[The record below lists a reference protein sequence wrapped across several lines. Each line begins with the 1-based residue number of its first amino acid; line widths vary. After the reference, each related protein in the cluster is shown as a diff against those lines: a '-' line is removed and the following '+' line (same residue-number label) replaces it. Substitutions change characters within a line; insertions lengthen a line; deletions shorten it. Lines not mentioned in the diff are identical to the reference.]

1 MKKTSYNH
9 TIIGQNYVDFHKF
22 LYNND
27 IKTHFINFIE
37 EKIVTNRIRELRH
50 EKRITQLQL
59 SIILGVTQETISAY
73 EHNRHLPSLTALIK
87 MSEIF
92 DASMDYI
99 VGLSDVRHIISQSN
113 NPVDNVQKT
122 TLLNYYRKLGSK
134 NKEKLIAYAQGLSDS
149 EKE

>member
-1 MKKTSYNH
+1 M
-9 TIIGQNYVDFHKF
+9 
-22 LYNND
+22 YNND

-99 VGLSDVRHIISQSN
+99 VGLSDVRHIIAQSN